1 LEEKQV
7 IPNKPL
13 LKRNYNVVMMPQ
25 GHMQLRSEENILLL
39 KGASVSDIV
48 EKLLLYWMAKLL

>member
-1 LEEKQV
+1 M